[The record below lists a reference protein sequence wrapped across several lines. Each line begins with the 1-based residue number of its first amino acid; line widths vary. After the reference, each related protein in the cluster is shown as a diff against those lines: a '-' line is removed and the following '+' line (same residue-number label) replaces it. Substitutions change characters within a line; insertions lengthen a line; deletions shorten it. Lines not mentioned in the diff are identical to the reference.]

1 MAKEQKNPNQIL
13 LLLLL
18 AGGGYYLW
26 KKNKEKQAMMMA
38 RQGGGEEASGGFGG
52 GAGGGGFSTPI
63 IQSGGEGEGTE
74 INVEVSNPTPSTI
87 DCIKFPYMAGCNNTQ
102 VGLEQEPVRDLA
114 TGVNANPSGGG
125 LSTGV
130 NANPS
135 GGGLSTGVN
144 ANPSGGGATMLANPK
159 GNTML
164 ANPKGNTSPVATQP
178 KANFIDF
185 DGDFDYLEGRSKGR
199 SMDFRMKDS
208 WAKTDFDG
216 EL

>member
-1 MAKEQKNPNQIL
+1 MAEEQKNPNQIL

-26 KKNKEKQAMMMA
+26 KKNKEKQQMMMA
-38 RQGGGEEASGGFGG
+38 RQGGGEEEASGGAGGGFGG

-63 IQSGGEGEGTE
+63 IQSGGEGTE

-87 DCIKFPYMAGCNNTQ
+87 DCIKFPNTAGCQSVLPTQ
-102 VGLEQEPVRDLA
+102 TAAEPVRGVSTGGGGVA
-114 TGVNANPSGGG
+114 TGGGG
-125 LSTGV
+125 VATGGV
-130 NANPS
+130 NPR
-135 GGGLSTGVN
+135 
-144 ANPSGGGATMLANPK
+144 
-159 GNTML
+159 
-164 ANPKGNTSPVATQP
+164 GNTSPVATQP
-178 KANFIDF
+178 KTNFIDF

>member
-1 MAKEQKNPNQIL
+1 MAQEQKNPNQII

-26 KKNKEKQAMMMA
+26 NENKKKQQMMMA
-38 RQGGGEEASGGFGG
+38 RQGGGEEEASGGAGGGFGG

-63 IQSGGEGEGTE
+63 IQSGGEGTE

-87 DCIKFPYMAGCNNTQ
+87 DCIKFPNTAGCNNTTQ
-102 VGLEQEPVRDLA
+102 QAVQEPVRGVA
-114 TGVNANPSGGG
+114 TGGGG
-125 LSTGV
+125 LSTG
-130 NANPS
+130 
-135 GGGLSTGVN
+135 GGGLSTGGGGVATGG
-144 ANPSGGGATMLANPK
+144 ANPR
-159 GNTML
+159 
-164 ANPKGNTSPVATQP
+164 GNTSPVATQP
-178 KANFIDF
+178 KTNFIDF

>member
-38 RQGGGEEASGGFGG
+38 RQGGGEEASGG
-52 GAGGGGFSTPI
+52 AGGGGFSTPI
-63 IQSGGEGEGTE
+63 IQSGGEGTE
-74 INVEVSNPTPSTI
+74 INVEVSNPTPSTM
-87 DCIKFPYMAGCNNTQ
+87 DCIKFPNTAGCNNTQ
-102 VGLEQEPVRDLA
+102 VGIEQDPVRDIATGGGGLA
-114 TGVNANPSGGG
+114 TGGGGLSTGVNPNPSGGG

-135 GGGLSTGVN
+135 GGGE
-144 ANPSGGGATMLANPK
+144 TMLANPR
-159 GNTML
+159 
-164 ANPKGNTSPVATQP
+164 GNTSPVATQP
-178 KANFIDF
+178 KAGFIDF
-185 DGDFDYLEGRSKGR
+185 DGDFDYLEGRSRGR